1 MKEFKKFLYLYVKE
15 IKGMT
20 TKDCLLII
28 PPFQSGTGSI
38 LKSFKYSMP
47 PLGLLSIAAWLRQ
60 NDIGVSL
67 LDFTIEDTTKY
78 SAEDILLNHVK
89 EYGTPQWIGISV
101 CTPVAYNAYNI
112 ADICK
117 KLFANTKVVL
127 GGPHITVL
135 GSEVFNEC
143 KSADY
148 LITGEGEYTL
158 CNLIKNKSISA
169 NNLLIRGDHTDRT
182 VLPENTVDLA
192 TLPMP
197 AYDLLKFDKYIPPPA
212 SLNSK
217 HPGIGII
224 TTRGCPFTCTFCT
237 KISGSKLRLIPVSK
251 VIEQLKYLKS
261 TFKIKQFHFYDD
273 TISCNRKYILELC
286 ETIIEENLNIHWSA
300 FARVDTVD
308 EEILMMMKKAGC
320 FIIMYGVESMDEE
333 ILLSVKKG
341 ITVPQIK
348 AALIQTRKAGI
359 ESRISVI
366 IGNPKDTPETMHK
379 TQKELLKLKTDF
391 LQVFIAIP
399 MPGSQFYKEAKA
411 ENRVLS
417 ENWEDYNLSKVLY
430 RHPVFTEKQLF
441 KIQRQYYLSF
451 YLRPG
456 IVFRHISKI
465 RSWNAV
471 RNIFN
476 GFLGFLK
483 IISA

>member
-1 MKEFKKFLYLYVKE
+1 
-15 IKGMT
+15 MT

-28 PPFQSGTGSI
+28 PPFQSGPGSI

-60 NDIGVSL
+60 NDISVSL

-78 SAEDILLNHVK
+78 STEDILLNYAK
-89 EYGTPQWIGISV
+89 ENGTPRWIGISV
-101 CTPVAYNAYNI
+101 CTPVAYNAYNL

-117 KLFANTKVVL
+117 KLFTNTKVVL

-135 GSEVFNEC
+135 GSDVFKEC
-143 KSADY
+143 NSADF

-158 CNLIKNKSISA
+158 CNLIKDNNFSA
-169 NNLLIRGDHTDRT
+169 NNILIRADNANRT
-182 VLPENTVDLA
+182 LLPDNTVDLA

-197 AYDLLKFDKYIPPPA
+197 AYDLLKFNKYIPPPA

-224 TTRGCPFTCTFCT
+224 TTRGCPFSCTFCT
-237 KISGSKLRLIPVSK
+237 KISGSKLRLIPVPK
-251 VIEQLKYLKS
+251 VIEQLKYLKEK
-261 TFKIKQFHFYDD
+261 FNIKQFHFYDD
-273 TISCNRKYILELC
+273 TISCNRKYIIELC
-286 ETIIEENLNIHWSA
+286 ETIIRENLNIHWSG

-308 EEILMMMKKAGC
+308 EEILMKMKKAGC

-333 ILLSVKKG
+333 ILLSIKKG

-348 AALIQTRKAGI
+348 TALNLTRKVGI

-366 IGNPKDTPETMHK
+366 IGNPKDTPETLQK

-417 ENWEDYNLSKVLY
+417 ENWENYNLSKVLY
-430 RHPVFTEKQLF
+430 KHPVFTEKQLF
-441 KIQRQYYLSF
+441 KIQRQYYLAF
-451 YLRPG
+451 YLRFG
-456 IVFRHISKI
+456 IILRYLSKI
-465 RSWNAV
+465 RSFNAV